1 MTTMNEEYRDGTD
14 CLVCPKC
21 GFCSTC
27 GDCRCNK
34 QNPKIIILNGYPRS
48 GKDSFACFMIDEL
61 FNSRHLNGNVV
72 SSVDNVKWAAEIL
85 GWDKKKDEDG
95 RNALSALKDFS
106 SKWWDGPY
114 QMMKDYANG
123 MAENEF
129 VIFMIREPLEIERFV
144 KEFPETVT
152 IFVERENCDKASN
165 HADSGVESWLYDFYI
180 SNNSTLDNLENS
192 ARGLIEYLYR
202 ENENA

>member
-1 MTTMNEEYRDGTD
+1 MKTMDDEYRDGTD

-27 GDCRCNK
+27 RDCRCGK
-34 QNPKIIILNGYPRS
+34 TNPKVFILNGYPRS
-48 GKDSFACFMIDEL
+48 GKNCFADFMVDEL
-61 FNSRHLNGNVV
+61 FDSRHLQGNVV

-85 GWDKKKDEDG
+85 GWDKKKDENG

-114 QMMKDYANG
+114 QMMKDYVNG
-123 MAENEF
+123 LSEDEV
-129 VIFMIREPLEIERFV
+129 VIFMVREPEEIERFV

-152 IFVERENCDKASN
+152 IFIERENCETASN
-165 HADSGVESWLYDFYI
+165 HADSEVENFLYDFYI
-180 SNNSTLDNLENS
+180 TNNGTLENLENS

-202 ENENA
+202 EKTNV